1 MSLLIVS
8 LSMSVFTYSFLNE
21 TRILPYLDSIPEFQ
35 LVFEGGKLTQTS
47 FDTYPHHI
55 SIDWEHLITL
65 SPDLTLETADPQTS
79 GIFLLQDGFMFV
91 EDRDIGQKIQK
102 MTYAELTINNLT
114 VDRQSITNL
123 IEMYFPDIRKF
134 LAMIVFGIISVF
146 FFVMY
151 FVHLVG
157 SLFVALVIYIISHF
171 TDRLLE
177 FDEAYSYVLHTT
189 FIVTLLS
196 LLLSFLVPIIF
207 WGIYA
212 VLHFII
218 NRHIYL
224 KNVTN

>member
-1 MSLLIVS
+1 M
-8 LSMSVFTYSFLNE
+8 
-21 TRILPYLDSIPEFQ
+21 
-35 LVFEGGKLTQTS
+35 
-47 FDTYPHHI
+47 
-55 SIDWEHLITL
+55 
-65 SPDLTLETADPQTS
+65 TLETADPQTS

-189 FIVTLLS
+189 FIVMLIS

-207 WGIYA
+207 
-212 VLHFII
+212 
-218 NRHIYL
+218 
-224 KNVTN
+224 